1 MIGSLVG
8 SALISVINIKMV
20 HKLHTPHQVIT
31 IPAVIP
37 MIPGVLM
44 YRGLYGLIDMQGIV
58 GEVTFA
64 THNAINGSLVII
76 VIAMGVA
83 IPNIFARKW
92 IAPNRKRKLHQ
103 LIEER
108 KAKGKFVDLC
118 ECETK

>member
-1 MIGSLVG
+1 MPPKPQKSL
-8 SALISVINIKMV
+8 ADKIIKASVIVGIANILLKF
-20 HKLHTPHQVIT
+20 T
-31 IPAVIP
+31 
-37 MIPGVLM
+37 
-44 YRGLYGLIDMQGIV
+44 GLIY
-58 GEVTFA
+58 TKCA
-64 THNAINGSLVII
+64 THFLSSAEYSAII